1 MSGDLRRGYKN
12 KDLDLV
18 FETVAGETRTDFD
31 LTNNILTYTGSC
43 NDKEGNRIN
52 ISKIDPVDVMVFVL
66 INGQKIDNG
75 TKIQVKFADPLKNI
89 TLKKDAKV

>member
-1 MSGDLRRGYKN
+1 MIRLAVKATGSRGYKN

-43 NDKEGNRIN
+43 NDKEEEQT
-52 ISKIDPVDVMVFVL
+52 L
-66 INGQKIDNG
+66 I
-75 TKIQVKFADPLKNI
+75 
-89 TLKKDAKV
+89 

>member
-1 MSGDLRRGYKN
+1 MLCLVTCVADIRI

-52 ISKIDPVDVMVFVL
+52 ISKIDPVDVMVFCS
-66 INGQKIDNG
+66 D
-75 TKIQVKFADPLKNI
+75 
-89 TLKKDAKV
+89 